1 MYRYVHRAHRVRRTA
16 IAVVLSIALLGVLAV
31 VAGDAGAKVL
41 PYQLDV
47 SPTTSSVGEPVTI
60 TVQTDPANDLG
71 NSFDF
76 EIAVYRPS
84 ALEVSGR
91 PSRTAKP
98 VRRIVMTRTSDA
110 HIYEGAFTPARRGRY
125 VVVGKFGLP
134 DPVPITITG
143 RRK

>member
-1 MYRYVHRAHRVRRTA
+1 M
-16 IAVVLSIALLGVLAV
+16 VLSIALLGVLAV

-98 VRRIVMTRTSDA
+98 VRRIVMVTPRIVSTGCDDYDGADGRNSSAGIHRAGTHRAGTHRAGGTSK
-110 HIYEGAFTPARRGRY
+110 GW
-125 VVVGKFGLP
+125 
-134 DPVPITITG
+134 
-143 RRK
+143 